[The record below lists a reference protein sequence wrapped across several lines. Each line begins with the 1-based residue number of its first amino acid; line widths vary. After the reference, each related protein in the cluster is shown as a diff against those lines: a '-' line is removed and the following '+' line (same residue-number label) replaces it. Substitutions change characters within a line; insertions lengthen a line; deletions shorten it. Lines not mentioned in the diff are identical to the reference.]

1 MMMKIGIL
9 ILTFLSTLNWSAPR
23 AYALQGSSFQDDARD
38 MLRSETEENE
48 NSDAASR
55 WGQSVRSRNQVEFK
69 RVTRVTPILESSFAH
84 ESNRAPASQSTRG
97 PAALP
102 EQQPRVQA
110 ADQALPAAAMIR
122 EAKKNKAYQ
131 ETAVIANDQGFFPST
146 VFVTQGIPVRMFV
159 TGASA
164 KSGCF
169 IMDSFGVRRQIRSQ
183 RIEEISFTPETPGTY
198 SFTCPMN
205 GARGSVVVK
214 EIDVGARMPA
224 STQVSQGN
232 EE

>member
-1 MMMKIGIL
+1 MMKIWIL
-9 ILTFLSTLNWSAPR
+9 ILTFLSAINVAKPL
-23 AYALQGSSFQDDARD
+23 AYALQGNSFQDDARD

-48 NSDAASR
+48 NADATSR
-55 WGQSVRSRNQVEFK
+55 WGQSVRNHNQAEYK
-69 RVTRVTPILESSFAH
+69 RVTKVTPIAESSFAH
-84 ESNRAPASQSTRG
+84 ESNRAPASQRG

-102 EQQPRVQA
+102 EQQPQVHS
-110 ADQALPAAAMIR
+110 DEALPASAMIR

-198 SFTCPMN
+198 TFTCPMN

-214 EIDVGARMPA
+214 EIDLGTRMPA
-224 STQVSQGN
+224 SAQVSQGDG
-232 EE
+232 E